1 MAAIIQP
8 IMPGTLHIFRLQN
21 DPLQYQVNY
30 NIGANS
36 WVQVF
41 TPAGL
46 EEFLRTASALPSSEV
61 DAMLEELH
69 SKHHTT
75 EGNVY
80 LGESHLGEMGF
91 AESPSDE

>member
-1 MAAIIQP
+1 
-8 IMPGTLHIFRLQN
+8 MPGTLHIFRLQN

-30 NIGANS
+30 NLGPNS

-41 TPAGL
+41 TPEGV
-46 EEFLRTASALPSSEV
+46 EEFLRNASALPPSEV
-61 DAMLEELH
+61 DAMLDELR

-75 EGNVY
+75 EANVH